1 MVYFLQFKIVLVH
14 PSHDPIHSSRYV
26 FVKLVIQIILISW
39 NLILIHEWFI
49 CRKSMRI
56 EHA

>member
-14 PSHDPIHSSRYV
+14 HPSHGPIHSSRYV

-39 NLILIHEWFI
+39 NLVLIHGWFI
-49 CRKSMRI
+49 CR
-56 EHA
+56 